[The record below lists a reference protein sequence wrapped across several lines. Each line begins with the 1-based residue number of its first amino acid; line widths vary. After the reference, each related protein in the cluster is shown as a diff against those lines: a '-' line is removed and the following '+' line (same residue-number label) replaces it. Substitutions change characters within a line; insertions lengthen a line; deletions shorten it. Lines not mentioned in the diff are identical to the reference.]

1 VTTMPEQPGRRVELD
16 VTGPVGTIRLPHGD
30 RGNPLGLQ
38 TLRELVSAVEAVER
52 AGCPVVVLRATGRF
66 FCVGGDL
73 REMRAA
79 VDPEAHV
86 RELADTLAAVVTG
99 LTTMDAVVVSV
110 VQGAAAGAGVAL
122 AAAADLV
129 VAAESATFTLA
140 YSRAGLSPDGGT
152 SLLVST
158 LGLHRTLAWALLSP
172 VVTAAEAR
180 DLGLVVRTFPDE
192 ALHDGVEQ
200 VLRQLTEAS
209 APALATTKRLVRRAV
224 RAGDDLEQLRLEAEA
239 IGLAAAS
246 DDGQA
251 GVAAFLDKT
260 EPVFPSARRAAAR
273 PARGTPPP

>member
-1 VTTMPEQPGRRVELD
+1 MPEQLGRRVELD
-16 VTGPVGTIRLPHGD
+16 VAGPVGTILMPHGD
-30 RGNPLGLQ
+30 RGNTLGLQ
-38 TLRELVSAVEAVER
+38 TLRELLSAVEAVQR
-52 AGCPVVVLRATGRF
+52 AACPVVVLRATGRL

-79 VDPEAHV
+79 ADPEAHV
-86 RELADTLAAVVTG
+86 RELADTLAAVVTR
-99 LTTMDAVVVSV
+99 LTAMDAVVVSV
-110 VQGAAAGAGVAL
+110 VQGTAAGAGVAL

-129 VAAESATFTLA
+129 LAVESATFTLA
-140 YSRAGLSPDGGT
+140 YTKAGLSPDGGT
-152 SLLVST
+152 SLLVGT
-158 LGLHRTLAWALLSP
+158 LGLHRTLAWALLNP

-180 DLGLVVRTFPDE
+180 EVGLVARTFPDE

-200 VLRQLTEAS
+200 VLRQLTDGS

-224 RAGDDLEQLRLEAEA
+224 RAADDLEQLRLESGA

-260 EPVFPSARRAAAR
+260 EPVFPSASRAAGPGR
-273 PARGTPPP
+273 NGSLP